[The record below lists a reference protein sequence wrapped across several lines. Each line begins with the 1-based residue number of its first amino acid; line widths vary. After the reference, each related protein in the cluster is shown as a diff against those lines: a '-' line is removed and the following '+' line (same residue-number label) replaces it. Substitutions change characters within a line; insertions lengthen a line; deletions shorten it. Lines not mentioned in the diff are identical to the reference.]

1 MSSTQQAIELAR
13 PVAMSRAI
21 WRPPWR
27 GGLQGSE
34 YAWAVA
40 FFIPYVAVFLA
51 FVVYPVAYGLWLGS
65 SPSLYADLLENPRYV
80 TTVINTLLMVGIG
93 VNVNMFLALLL
104 SGFFIQRSR
113 WIRALL
119 VLFML
124 PWALPALPAY
134 LSMHWMLIGYGG
146 FLNSVLEVLFDIDGP
161 IWFNS
166 YPLAMGANILAYIW
180 KWMPFWTLVFLAGRM
195 AIPEDIYEAA
205 AVDGAT
211 GIRRFTFVT
220 FPLLANLY
228 LICTLLSVLWTVG
241 DFTTAY
247 FVSSGAPALQTEVLA
262 TYAFRTA
269 FDRGYPEIAVAA
281 VMSTLPAL
289 IPIAIL
295 LMRRMQATEVQ
306 L

>member
-1 MSSTQQAIELAR
+1 MSSTQQAIDLAR
-13 PVAMSRAI
+13 PVAMSRAS

-27 GGLQGSE
+27 GGLNGSE

-40 FFIPYVAVFLA
+40 FFVPYIAVFLA
-51 FVVYPVAYGLWLGS
+51 FVVYPVGYGLWLGS
-65 SPSLYADLLENPRYV
+65 KPSLYADLVENPRYL

-93 VNVNMFLALLL
+93 VNVKMFLALLL

-146 FLNSVLEVLFDIDGP
+146 FLNSALEALFDVDGP

-180 KWMPFWTLVFLAGRM
+180 KWMPFWTLVFVAGRM

-211 GIRRFTFVT
+211 GIRRFMFVT

-281 VMSTLPAL
+281 VMSTLPVL
-289 IPIAIL
+289 IPIAIV